1 LGRKFKFSRALA
13 LLAVSTMIGA
23 LLAACG
29 TTTATSVPVAT
40 INPFNAPITPVP
52 TPAVSAAADALPNLA
67 YSSNSKEIKV
77 SDTIAKQVIT
87 NIGSAAS
94 LVGKFNG
101 NKVSLYSSSD
111 SKETIE
117 EYYRKLMISG
127 SWGAFNRQE
136 DDFGTILVYQKAG
149 TKLVITINKLSSIDN
164 FPDDLKS
171 QLKQNDSLILV
182 ATGIPTDPPPTPLV
196 IPGTPIANVGAN
208 QKKIFTIEL
217 DKGGTITGELYPDL
231 APISV
236 ENFEK
241 LSSSGFYNG
250 LNFHRVEPGFV
261 VQGGDPK
268 GDGTG
273 GPGYTIPGEFET
285 NTGVYTLPANLK
297 DKAKHVYG
305 SLAMARSADLNSAGS
320 QFYIVTG
327 QEADVNV
334 AGLNGKYAVFGKVTQ
349 GMDLVVKIQKGDK
362 IKSIKIEVK

>member
-1 LGRKFKFSRALA
+1 LGRKFKFSRVLA
-13 LLAVSTMIGA
+13 LLAVSTMIGV
-23 LLAACG
+23 LLSACG
-29 TTTATSVPVAT
+29 DSTATPVSAAT

-52 TPAVSAAADALPNLA
+52 TPVASATADTIPNLV

-77 SDTIAKQVIT
+77 SDTFSKQVIT
-87 NIGSAAS
+87 NLGSAAS

-101 NKVSLYSSSD
+101 DKISIYSSSD
-111 SKETIE
+111 AKDKIE
-117 EYYRKLMISG
+117 EYYRKLMIS
-127 SWGAFNRQE
+127 SNWGAFNRQG
-136 DDFGTILVYQKAG
+136 DDVSTILVYQKAG
-149 TKLVITINKLSSIDN
+149 TKLIINISQLGSLDN
-164 FPDDLKS
+164 FPQEMKS

-182 ATGIPTDPPPTPLV
+182 ATGVPTDPPPTPLV
-196 IPGTPIANVGAN
+196 IPGTPIATVGAN

-217 DKGGTITGELYPDL
+217 DKGGTIIGELYPDL

-250 LNFHRVEPGFV
+250 LTFHRVEPNFV

-285 NTGVYTLPANLK
+285 NTGVYTLPATLK

-305 SLAMARSADLNSAGS
+305 SLAMARSTDLNSAGS

-327 QEADVNV
+327 QETDASV
-334 AGLNGKYAVFGKVTQ
+334 ASLNGKYAVFGKVTQ